1 MIYSPKVGLHENVAV
16 LDYENEYANL
26 ILKHNL
32 SYETVT
38 STTDGKIIL
47 KNKGDLDLLPTVIE
61 SVLKRRIFSR
71 ICRHHSS
78 LTQIN
83 GFGVNVE
90 S

>member
-1 MIYSPKVGLHENVAV
+1 MKTLHP
-16 LDYENEYANL
+16 DYENEYANL

-32 SYETVT
+32 NYETVT

-47 KNKGDLDLLPTVIE
+47 KNKGDLNLLPTVIE
-61 SVLKRRIFSR
+61 SVLKRPIFWR

-78 LTQIN
+78 STQMN
-83 GFGVNVE
+83 GFGVSIE